1 MRIIFPLLICVL
13 EELSSLNFA
22 FNHNELVITMVFN
35 KGKVRSISPDPICA
49 RENCIILLNSWV

>member
-22 FNHNELVITMVFN
+22 FNNNELVIAMVFN
-35 KGKVRSISPDPICA
+35 KSKVRIISPDPICA
-49 RENCIILLNSWV
+49 RGKRIILLSR

>member
-22 FNHNELVITMVFN
+22 FNHNELVITMVLTRAKCEVFLQIQFVH
-35 KGKVRSISPDPICA
+35 VRIVLSF
-49 RENCIILLNSWV
+49 